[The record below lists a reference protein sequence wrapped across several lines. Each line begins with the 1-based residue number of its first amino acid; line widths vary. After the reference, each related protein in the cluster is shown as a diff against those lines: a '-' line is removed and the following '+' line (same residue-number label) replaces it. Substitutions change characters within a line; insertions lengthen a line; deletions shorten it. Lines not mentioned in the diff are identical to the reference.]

1 MCLLFSCL
9 LDERDGGSN
18 NPNYP
23 IGPPANIK
31 CRPGNVPESH
41 GQTPSPHPL
50 RPSPR
55 PSGGSG
61 LRAPVALPRSRPLA
75 APRSVGGGVAVLARL
90 AAVAPLSTWVSHGI
104 GDRGRRNAGFAE
116 SRRSLGSTPRGV
128 HSKGEGKAGHPERHQ
143 TATHDPDDRHG
154 RSQTAGPHPKDRTGP
169 GGGAGQRAEGGALP
183 TCWAGEGRSPH
194 ATH

>member
-1 MCLLFSCL
+1 MAGVTTRTTQSALQRTLNAALATCQSRT
-9 LDERDGGSN
+9 DKR
-18 NPNYP
+18 
-23 IGPPANIK
+23 
-31 CRPGNVPESH
+31 
-41 GQTPSPHPL
+41 HPL
-50 RPSPR
+50 IPSAPR
-55 PSGGSG
+55 PAPRVALGSGPRSPCPGPGPSLLPGRSGGAW
-61 LRAPVALPRSRPLA
+61 RFWPVSLPW
-75 APRSVGGGVAVLARL
+75 
-90 AAVAPLSTWVSHGI
+90 PLSPTWVSPGI